1 MVRVEMGEGGTA
13 LRTVSICFSCAV
25 MCVFKSWALAWSEE
39 GAWAV
44 AGEGNDNVTAVQ
56 KQRSR
61 T

>member
-1 MVRVEMGEGGTA
+1 MGEGGTA
-13 LRTVSICFSCAV
+13 MRTVSVWFSCAV
-25 MCVFKSWALAWSEE
+25 MCVFKSWTLASSEE

-44 AGEGNDNVTAVQ
+44 SGEKNDNVTAVQ